1 MENKTNVNAAVD
13 LNEQTKA
20 ENTAELAVESVSIS
34 RIRRIVEEKG
44 FQSVEAQ
51 DTIMRYV
58 DQVEAEAEMSVANNP
73 QSYAVA
79 NQSRIIA
86 RVRIAKMYES
96 VYASMSNDM
105 KEAFLGSLYEDHY
118 ASVQDEST
126 ASDAEEIMSIIK
138 RLAQNKGISTDK

>member
-1 MENKTNVNAAVD
+1 MENKINVNAAVD
-13 LNEQTKA
+13 LNEQTNA

-44 FQSVEAQ
+44 FQSAEAQ
-51 DTIMRYV
+51 DIIMRYV
-58 DQVEAEAEMSVANNP
+58 DQVEAEAEMSVANSP
-73 QSYAVA
+73 QSPAVA
-79 NQSRIIA
+79 NRSRIIA

-96 VYASMSNDM
+96 VYASMPNDM

-126 ASDAEEIMSIIK
+126 ASDAEEIMSIIN
-138 RLAQNKGISTDK
+138 RLTQIRVQS

>member
-1 MENKTNVNAAVD
+1 MENKINVN
-13 LNEQTKA
+13 T
-20 ENTAELAVESVSIS
+20 TAELAVENAPISIS

-105 KEAFLGSLYEDHY
+105 KEAFLGSLYEDHDS
-118 ASVQDEST
+118 AAQDEST
-126 ASDAEEIMSIIK
+126 SVEAEEIMSIIN
-138 RLAQNKGISTDK
+138 RLTQIRV